1 MPRPSAPVSAR
12 RYHHGNLKQ
21 ALLDAADAIL
31 REDGIQGLKLRAI
44 AKRAGVSHTAAD
56 PHFGDLRGLL
66 SELAA
71 TGFERLSEAMARPL
85 PPGVRPHADPHA
97 QRIAHGYIGFALAN
111 PQLFVLMFRRDVL
124 DRSRPRLR
132 AATAAAFGAL
142 SFVAGSSDPGPLPL
156 PAAGGLIAAW
166 GLVHGIATLAITD
179 YLTPLLDRVAPAPS
193 PDRWIEAA
201 LSSVARAG
209 RQAGRHDA
217 GDAAG

>member
-1 MPRPSAPVSAR
+1 MDRPTDPAPVR
-12 RYHHGNLKQ
+12 RYHHGNLRQ
-21 ALLDAADAIL
+21 ALLEAAETIL
-31 REDGIQGLKLRAI
+31 REDGVGALKLRAI

-71 TGFERLSEAMARPL
+71 TGFERLCEAMARPL
-85 PPGVRPHADPHA
+85 PPEVRPYADPRA

-124 DRSRPRLR
+124 DRDRPRLR
-132 AATAAAFGAL
+132 AASAAAFGAL
-142 SFVAGSSDPGPLPL
+142 SSVTGSSDAGSLPL
-156 PAAGGLIAAW
+156 AVAGGLIGAW

-201 LSSVARAG
+201 LASVG
-209 RQAGRHDA
+209 RVEPPLG
-217 GDAAG
+217 